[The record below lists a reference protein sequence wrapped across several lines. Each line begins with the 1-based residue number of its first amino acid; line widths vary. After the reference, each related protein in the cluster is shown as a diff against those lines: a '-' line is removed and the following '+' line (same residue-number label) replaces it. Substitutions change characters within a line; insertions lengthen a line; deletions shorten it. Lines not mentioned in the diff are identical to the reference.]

1 MTGRLPELLLL
12 AALLLSPGSAAAAP
26 PDMAI
31 TDELIAIHEICLAG
45 KYEDVYKKTS
55 ALIKSSN
62 RKKSCPPIVY
72 VKRAEAWLS
81 KRRVREAI
89 GDLDRALTLN
99 PELKQAYEWRA
110 ECRKMSGDVQG
121 AIKDMEQALALD
133 PLGDAILL
141 NLRPLYLKA
150 GKSKEDYR
158 RVIENNPLSRAITLE
173 TAKKNREALT
183 AYNAYIKS
191 HPGNAF
197 GYAYR
202 GNLEYYLK
210 DYKSALTD
218 YEKSLEFNPSGGRE
232 LFFVANTLGALGRKK
247 EAIDYYDRMV
257 RVSDNM
263 GFRFKY
269 AKALRDLGEPGKSID
284 QYSKIISLGKGNAD
298 AYRGRADC
306 YRETGQYQRALTDYT
321 RAIEFD
327 IDESPD
333 TYKKRA
339 MVYDKLGKKGLAAAD
354 RKKAARLSR

>member
-1 MTGRLPELLLL
+1 MLAVLLLG
-12 AALLLSPGSAAAAP
+12 PGVTAAAP
-26 PDMAI
+26 PDSAI
-31 TDELIAIHEICLAG
+31 TDELIAIHELCLAG
-45 KYEDVYKKTS
+45 RYEDVYKKTS
-55 ALIKSSN
+55 ALIK
-62 RKKSCPPIVY
+62 RKSCPPIVY

-81 KRRVREAI
+81 KRKVKEAVS
-89 GDLDRALTLN
+89 DLDRALALN
-99 PELKQAYEWRA
+99 PQLKQAYERRA
-110 ECRKMSGDVQG
+110 QCRRISGDVPG
-121 AIKDMEQALALD
+121 AIEDMERALALD
-133 PLGDAILL
+133 PLGDSILL
-141 NLRPLYLKA
+141 DLRPLYLKN
-150 GKSKEDYR
+150 GKSEEEYMK
-158 RVIENNPLSRAITLE
+158 VLKSNPLSRAIALE
-173 TAKKNREALT
+173 TARKNKEALA

-210 DYKSALTD
+210 DYKSALAD
-218 YEKSLEFNPSGGRE
+218 YERSLAFNPSGGRE
-232 LFFVANTLGALGRKK
+232 LIFVANALSALGRKK
-247 EAIDYYDRMV
+247 EAIAYYERMV

-269 AKALRDLGEPGKSID
+269 AKALRDLGEPEKAID

-306 YRETGQYQRALTDYT
+306 YRELGRYQHALADYT

-354 RKKAARLSR
+354 RRKAARLSR

>member
-1 MTGRLPELLLL
+1 MAGKLPGLLLVL
-12 AALLLSPGSAAAAP
+12 AVLLLRPGTAAAATP
-26 PDMAI
+26 ESAI
-31 TDELIAIHEICLAG
+31 TDELIAIHELCLSG

-55 ALIKSSN
+55 ALIK
-62 RKKSCPPIVY
+62 KKGCPPIVY

-89 GDLDRALTLN
+89 TDLDRALALN
-99 PELKQAYEWRA
+99 PQLKQAYEWRA
-110 ECRKMSGDVQG
+110 ECRKMSGDVPG

-133 PLGDAILL
+133 PLGDTILL
-141 NLRPLYLKA
+141 DLRPLYSKA
-150 GKSKEDYR
+150 GKSREEYR
-158 RVIENNPLSRAITLE
+158 KVLKNNPLSRAIALE
-173 TAKKNREALT
+173 TAKKNQEAL
-183 AYNAYIKS
+183 AVYDAYIKS

-210 DYKSALTD
+210 DYKSALSD
-218 YEKSLEFNPSGGRE
+218 YQRSLSFNPSGGRE
-232 LFFVANTLGALGRKK
+232 LFFVANTLGALGRKQ
-247 EAIDYYDRMV
+247 EAIAYYERMV

-269 AKALRDLGEPGKSID
+269 AKALRDLGEPEKAID

-306 YRETGQYQRALTDYT
+306 YRELGRYQLALADYT

>member
-1 MTGRLPELLLL
+1 
-12 AALLLSPGSAAAAP
+12 
-26 PDMAI
+26 MAI

-158 RVIENNPLSRAITLE
+158 RVIENNPLSRAIALE

-284 QYSKIISLGKGNAD
+284 QYSRSSLWEKAMPMLTGDGPTATAKPGSTSALSPTTPGPSNSIS
-298 AYRGRADC
+298 
-306 YRETGQYQRALTDYT
+306 T
-321 RAIEFD
+321 RAPTLTRSEPWCMTSS
-327 IDESPD
+327 E
-333 TYKKRA
+333 R
-339 MVYDKLGKKGLAAAD
+339 KGLPQRIERRQLASPGEPIPRPVAYVI
-354 RKKAARLSR
+354 LFS